1 MGLERELK
9 NLKVIEG
16 DLIELTKEG
25 NFDVIVQGCNCFNTQ
40 GAGIALTFN
49 KLFDSLSFPM
59 ELSGKGDINK
69 LGCIDY
75 KYFYWVD
82 FLNDFISKDD
92 MYNVDKFNPSEHNLV
107 CVVNSYTQYHYGG
120 RYGEVLA
127 DYDAI
132 RLVMRKLNH
141 EFKGKRIGLPFIGA
155 GLAKGDPITIQTIM
169 DEELTEVDATL
180 VIYNG

>member
-9 NLKVIEG
+9 NLKIVEG
-16 DLIELTKEG
+16 DLIQLTKEG
-25 NFDVIVQGCNCFNTQ
+25 KFDVIVQGCNCFNTQ

-49 KLFDSLSFPM
+49 KLFNTLNFPM

-75 KYFYWVD
+75 KSTFFD
-82 FLNDFISKDD
+82 CDDCDIFLEI
-92 MYNVDKFNPSEHNLV
+92 
-107 CVVNSYTQYHYGG
+107 CVVNAYTQYHYGG
-120 RYGEVLA
+120 KYGEVLA

-155 GLAKGDPITIQTIM
+155 GLAKGDPITIKAIM
-169 DEELTEVDATL
+169 DEELSDVDATL